1 MLNITVLLQDV
12 IATDN
17 RLFEAK
23 DVMLGPEA
31 RLANVVTTLDI
42 ELAKLANLV
51 GWSRVYDEGEKPAA
65 TDLAG
70 QYTKVLHAA
79 LLMAARKQWTHLV
92 VLDDQA
98 FTRLLAVKPATKVAD
113 LNKEYLAIKNFT
125 LGSYFSHRQEDF
137 RHAWHLL
144 LKLGLVDL
152 GVSADQI
159 MSAHQQLIQRAE
171 RTIAKTN

>member
-70 QYTKVLHAA
+70 QYTKVL
-79 LLMAARKQWTHLV
+79 RG
-92 VLDDQA
+92 
-98 FTRLLAVKPATKVAD
+98 PADGGA
-113 LNKEYLAIKNFT
+113 
-125 LGSYFSHRQEDF
+125 
-137 RHAWHLL
+137 
-144 LKLGLVDL
+144 
-152 GVSADQI
+152 
-159 MSAHQQLIQRAE
+159 
-171 RTIAKTN
+171 

>member
-51 GWSRVYDEGEKPAA
+51 G
-65 TDLAG
+65 
-70 QYTKVLHAA
+70 
-79 LLMAARKQWTHLV
+79 
-92 VLDDQA
+92 
-98 FTRLLAVKPATKVAD
+98 
-113 LNKEYLAIKNFT
+113 
-125 LGSYFSHRQEDF
+125 
-137 RHAWHLL
+137 
-144 LKLGLVDL
+144 
-152 GVSADQI
+152 
-159 MSAHQQLIQRAE
+159 
-171 RTIAKTN
+171 

>member
-92 VLDDQA
+92 VLDDQDRTDRILVMA
-98 FTRLLAVKPATKVAD
+98 HYIVFGVARIYRRLMQ
-113 LNKEYLAIKNFT
+113 NHSFSFSIG
-125 LGSYFSHRQEDF
+125 LG
-137 RHAWHLL
+137 
-144 LKLGLVDL
+144 
-152 GVSADQI
+152 
-159 MSAHQQLIQRAE
+159 MS
-171 RTIAKTN
+171 

>member
-113 LNKEYLAIKNFT
+113 LNKEYLAT
-125 LGSYFSHRQEDF
+125 
-137 RHAWHLL
+137 
-144 LKLGLVDL
+144 
-152 GVSADQI
+152 
-159 MSAHQQLIQRAE
+159 HQQLIQRAE